1 MSERTLPR
9 GVVAGVGVIGFIFLV
24 LAARADGYWQA
35 LLINLGTGAL
45 LFAAL
50 EQMLFGAVERATKLV
65 METLHAFSSEPGIE
79 WESWSEQVSIDKLPA
94 VKRDLEAIAPLQPEK
109 LEELHQELDAVDQM
123 NVDERM
129 KRMSRLW
136 VLADKYG
143 VQSLRD
149 LMARGP
155 AKAT

>member
-9 GVVAGVGVIGFIFLV
+9 GVVAGVGMIGFIFLV
-24 LAARADGYWQA
+24 LAARTDGYWQA

-50 EQMLFGAVERATKLV
+50 EQMLFGAL
-65 METLHAFSSEPGIE
+65 
-79 WESWSEQVSIDKLPA
+79 Q
-94 VKRDLEAIAPLQPEK
+94 AIAPLQTEK
-109 LEELHQELDAVDQM
+109 LEQLQQELEAVDQM
-123 NVDERM
+123 NIDERM

-143 VQSLRD
+143 APSLRAV
-149 LMARGP
+149 MAARP
-155 AKAT
+155 SQAV